1 MSNQAPKG
9 IRLHIG
15 LFGRTNVGKSSLLN
29 AITQQN
35 VAIVSAEPGTTTDPV
50 EKAMELL
57 PLGPVLFID
66 TGGIDDRATLGAERV
81 ARTMKA
87 IDRTD
92 LAILVTEPDG
102 WGDAEEGLLHRLQER
117 QVPVMVVVNKRDQG
131 PTAPALREHL
141 ERAKIPFAEISAK
154 DAPQET
160 AARIKEKLLQLAPE
174 EWINSRPI
182 VCDLL
187 QRGDTVILVVPLDE
201 EAPKGRLIL
210 PVQQVLRECL
220 EYGVRSYVIGPDQ
233 VAESLDQLREPPRLV
248 ITDSQA
254 FATVMPATPP
264 EIPLTSFSILF
275 ARFKG
280 DLDALAQGARA
291 LMELTPESKVLIAE
305 ACTHH
310 PFGEDI
316 GRVKIPRLLR
326 NRVGAG
332 LTIDVASGKEFPEG
346 LADYDVVI
354 HCGGCVLNRRGML
367 SRILRCREQGVPVTN
382 YGMAIA
388 AALGNLDRV
397 LRPFETLRGA
407 RPAA

>member
-1 MSNQAPKG
+1 
-9 IRLHIG
+9 
-15 LFGRTNVGKSSLLN
+15 
-29 AITQQN
+29 
-35 VAIVSAEPGTTTDPV
+35 
-50 EKAMELL
+50 
-57 PLGPVLFID
+57 
-66 TGGIDDRATLGAERV
+66 
-81 ARTMKA
+81 MKV

-92 LAILVTEPDG
+92 VAILVTEPDA
-102 WGDAEEGLLHRLQER
+102 WGDARGACCVACKER
-117 QVPVMVVVNKRDQG
+117 KVPVMVVVNKSDRG
-131 PTAPALREHL
+131 PTAPQLRERL
-141 ERAKIPFAEISAK
+141 ARAGSPSLRSPRRARRRDSSAG
-154 DAPQET
+154 Q
-160 AARIKEKLLQLAPE
+160 EKLLQLAPE
-174 EWINSRPI
+174 EWINSRLI

-187 QRGDTVILVVPLDE
+187 QCGDTVILVVPLDE

-220 EYGVRSYVIGPDQ
+220 EHGVRSYVIGPDQ
-233 VAESLDQLREPPRLV
+233 VAESLAQMRVPPRLV
-248 ITDSQA
+248 ITDSQV
-254 FATVMPATPP
+254 FAKVMPVTPP

-326 NRVGAG
+326 DRVGAG

-367 SRILRCREQGVPVTN
+367 SRILHCREQGVPVTN
-382 YGMAIA
+382 YGMTIA